1 MSREDPAKDQGA
13 QVAPHDERR
22 RSQRARLRVSVK
34 RHVRIPE
41 IPETIEAQTAEV
53 NDHGALLT
61 CPENFPTDAPS
72 ILGHKSSRPRVG
84 CRVTRTPSVIH
95 GGFPVA
101 VEFDT
106 ATPGFWHISFPPA
119 DGKGLEE

>member
-1 MSREDPAKDQGA
+1 MSGEDPAKDEGA

-22 RSQRARLRVSVK
+22 RSQRVRLRVSVK
-34 RHVRIPE
+34 LHVSIPE
-41 IPETIEAQTAEV
+41 RPETIEAQTADV
-53 NDHGALLT
+53 NDNGAVLT
-61 CPENFPTDAPS
+61 CPENFPMDARF
-72 ILGHKSSRPRVG
+72 ILEHKSSRQRVG

-95 GGFPVA
+95 GGFLVP

-119 DGKGLEE
+119 DWKALEE